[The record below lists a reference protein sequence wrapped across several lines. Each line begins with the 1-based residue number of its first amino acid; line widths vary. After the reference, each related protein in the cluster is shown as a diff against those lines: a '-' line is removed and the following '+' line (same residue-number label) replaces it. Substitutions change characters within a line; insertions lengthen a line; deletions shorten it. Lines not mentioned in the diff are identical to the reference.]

1 MREEHGGERISELT
15 DQELRVHQRFVS
27 AFEAWWR
34 RLGLGEPTDLALREA
49 AWMTGLSFQ
58 ELRVA
63 HYLRDA
69 LAHDKWVDRSCLDRQ
84 LALLLEGE
92 APPAAGRQARQPG
105 NRPGTTAIRVH
116 AWRDRNLER
125 HMIADGFVSLA
136 GAELGDLTN
145 VEDPELIRRKISES
159 MPNRSPAAISI
170 LTGYWRRFV
179 CDAEIG
185 DVVVLPTQTLD
196 IAIGEF
202 AGEYFYM
209 QSAEPRARHR
219 RPVGWIRVGIANDE
233 FDEDLQRVLLGRHTV
248 QTFKSPDAADR
259 LRRIAHAGRR
269 QPAEVTRSAA
279 PP

>member
-1 MREEHGGERISELT
+1 MRDEHGGERIGELT

-27 AFEAWWR
+27 AFEAWWK
-34 RLGLGEPTDLALREA
+34 RLGLGEPTDRALREA
-49 AWMTGLSFQ
+49 AWMTGRSFQ

-84 LALLLEGE
+84 LAMLQEGDI
-92 APPAAGRQARQPG
+92 PPEVGRRALHRP

-125 HMIADGFVSLA
+125 HMIADGFVSVA
-136 GAELGDLTN
+136 GADIADLTN
-145 VEDPELIRRKISES
+145 ADDPELIRQKIAES

-170 LTGYWRRFV
+170 LTGYWRRFIL
-179 CDAEIG
+179 DAETG

-196 IAIGEF
+196 VAVGEF

-209 QSAEPRARHR
+209 EAADPGARHR
-219 RPVGWIRVGIANDE
+219 RPVGWIRFGIPGEE
-233 FDEDLQRVLLGRHTV
+233 FDEDLQQVLFGRHTV
-248 QTFKSPDAADR
+248 QTFKSPDAAER
-259 LRRIAHAGRR
+259 LRRIAYSRRR
-269 QPAEVTRSAA
+269 QPAELSRSST
-279 PP
+279 PS